1 MCRLYWEH
9 HNHFLPFVHAAL
21 VSVLLK
27 LLCGCAEYVAMDPLK
42 VFIGQLHADLDKP
55 HVQRWLDKWSIRYV
69 EIYMRP
75 PNNWTRCCFISF
87 NEYAAAQA
95 CTELDG
101 CDDPDV
107 TPTTITASIIVTQ
120 HGSLWS
126 L

>member
-1 MCRLYWEH
+1 
-9 HNHFLPFVHAAL
+9 
-21 VSVLLK
+21 
-27 LLCGCAEYVAMDPLK
+27 MDPLK

-55 HVQRWLDKWSIRYV
+55 HVQRWLDHWSIRYV

-75 PNNWTRCCFISF
+75 PHNVTRCCFIQF
-87 NEYAAAQA
+87 NDVDAAQE

-101 CDDPDV
+101 CDDPEV